1 MQLSFPPDVLRPVGT
16 EQVERA
22 HELAAKSPRDRAIV
36 RYHAHSDLL
45 QRMLNALRRDTY
57 VPVHRHVDPDKVEV
71 FLALEGHCAV
81 CRFDDAGALIEVA
94 HISPEGPLRGVEI
107 PPGTWHTVVCL
118 SERALL
124 YEIIE
129 GPYTVTN
136 HKRQAPFSPDEGTE
150 AAVQWMA
157 ALRAQVSA
165 FDGPP
170 SQQGQSAGA
179 GPDQHR

>member
-1 MQLSFPPDVLRPVGT
+1 MQLSFPPQVLRPVGP
-16 EQVERA
+16 EQTERA
-22 HELAAKSPRDRAIV
+22 HGLAAKSPRARAIV

-71 FLALEGHCAV
+71 FLALEGQCAV
-81 CRFDDAGALIEVA
+81 CRFDDSGALQEAVV
-94 HISPEGPLRGVEI
+94 ISGEGPMRGVEI
-107 PPGTWHTVVCL
+107 PAGTWHTVVCL
-118 SERALL
+118 SETALL

-150 AAVQWMA
+150 AAGAWLQ
-157 ALRAQVSA
+157 ALRAQL
-165 FDGPP
+165 P
-170 SQQGQSAGA
+170 
-179 GPDQHR
+179 HLC

>member
-16 EQVERA
+16 EQAERA

-136 HKRQAPFSPDEGTE
+136 HKRQAPFSPDEGSE
-150 AAVQWMA
+150 AALEWMT

>member
-1 MQLSFPPDVLRPVGT
+1 M
-16 EQVERA
+16 
-22 HELAAKSPRDRAIV
+22 
-36 RYHAHSDLL
+36 
-45 QRMLNALRRDTY
+45 
-57 VPVHRHVDPDKVEV
+57 
-71 FLALEGHCAV
+71 
-81 CRFDDAGALIEVA
+81 
-94 HISPEGPLRGVEI
+94 
-107 PPGTWHTVVCL
+107 VCL